1 MKFLLLALLT
11 LSGQAMASNCLEAAI
26 SNHSKVHPR
35 LGIVEVKFK
44 GVLLPGEDKPY
55 MQGEIWNDKK
65 VSLDIYEIKSIFM
78 ASFVHVALVDKKTCE
93 TKKLIEVFF
102 E

>member
-1 MKFLLLALLT
+1 MKFLLLALFT
-11 LSGQAMASNCLEAAI
+11 LSGQAMASNCLKAAI
-26 SNHSKVHPR
+26 TNHGRVHPR
-35 LGIVEVKFK
+35 LGIVEVRYK
-44 GVLLPGEDKPY
+44 GALLPGEDKPY

-65 VSLDIYEIKSIFM
+65 IPLDIYEIKSVFM
-78 ASFVHVALVDKKTCE
+78 ASFIHVALVDKKTCE